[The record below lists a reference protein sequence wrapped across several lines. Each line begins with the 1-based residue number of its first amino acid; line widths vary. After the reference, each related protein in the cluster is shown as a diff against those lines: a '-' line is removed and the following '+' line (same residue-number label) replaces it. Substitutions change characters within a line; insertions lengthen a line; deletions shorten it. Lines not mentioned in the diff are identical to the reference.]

1 MSSTDA
7 APPPREHACPR
18 CKLALER
25 GTLSQTPIQACR
37 ACKGAL
43 VAQGELARLLDEL
56 SGPLLRSLDPDAKL
70 EAATDAGARID
81 CPKCRRRMDRDDY
94 CAAGLVFFDRCTSC
108 ALLWFDADELG
119 ATSLMWARMNTRQ
132 AREEAIRLEAATS
145 LLLLERNKPVDRLLL
160 RGAVWALLRL

>member
-1 MSSTDA
+1 MSGEDA
-7 APPPREHACPR
+7 AQNPHACPR

-56 SGPLLRSLDPDAKL
+56 SGPLMRSLDPDAKL

-119 ATSLMWARMNTRQ
+119 ATSLMWARMNTRP
-132 AREEAIRLEAATS
+132 AREEAIRREASDAY
-145 LLLLERNKPVDRLLL
+145 LLLHRNLPVDRVLL
-160 RGAVWALLRL
+160 RSAVWTLLRLL